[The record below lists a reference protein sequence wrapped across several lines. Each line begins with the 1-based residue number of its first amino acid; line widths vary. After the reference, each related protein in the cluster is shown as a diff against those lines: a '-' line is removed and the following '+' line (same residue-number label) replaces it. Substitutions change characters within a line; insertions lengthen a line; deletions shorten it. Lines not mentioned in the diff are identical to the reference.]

1 MGTALAVGTWMVITV
16 SYRTEKRSIVAEL
29 VKRLKP
35 TDITDTQRSAA
46 AHDDPTEE
54 MRKAAK
60 EIAQWCLWRWD
71 GISNHAYMRHAAGS
85 AHAFLHCLLTH
96 LSITH
101 FVCQPLF

>member
-29 VKRLKP
+29 IKRLKP

-54 MRKAAK
+54 MRNAAK

-71 GISNHAYMRHAAGS
+71 GICGFRAGFDRQVIQATMHA
-85 AHAFLHCLLTH
+85 L
-96 LSITH
+96 
-101 FVCQPLF
+101 QPS